1 MSETILETIA
11 AHTRRRVAAE
21 QAELLEREAEIG
33 TDAILLIPADRE
45 ALAEAAP
52 RIAEFARREGL
63 EAHAR
68 SVLSRRQ
75 TKEKGETD

>member
-1 MSETILETIA
+1 MDDFRKRSSFLYYT
-11 AHTRRRVAAE
+11 
-21 QAELLEREAEIG
+21 
-33 TDAILLIPADRE
+33 RE

-75 TKEKGETD
+75 TKEKGETNP